1 MKTYFV
7 TFLLSLGASLILT
20 WVARELAKKFRIVDA
35 SFGRKIHSGSIPR
48 LGGPAIAIAVFIP
61 TYALFLWDNTIA
73 DAWRQSSMQALAILL
88 GGLASV
94 GLGLWDDIGFV
105 RARVKLVVQ
114 ILIASMTFFI
124 GIRIENI
131 NLPFI
136 GLLDMGDFSYFVT
149 VIWIISFM
157 NAINLIDGMDGLC
170 GGVVF
175 IASLAVFVIAL
186 INGSLLVA
194 LFAAAIAGSVL
205 GFLVYNFN
213 PASIFMGDSGSY
225 FLGFILSVISIMGC
239 QKTGVAV
246 AVLAPMLAIGLPIM
260 DTFLAI
266 IRRARQ
272 GLPLSA
278 PDRGHIHHRLLD
290 RGYSDRRTV
299 MILYSFS
306 FFLAL
311 GGVLTVLGRN
321 WETGLALLSVLILIV
336 LIVRIA
342 GINLFKKAEVG
353 TAFASSKEEQIRV
366 ELIDLYARL
375 FGTTNRDEMY
385 RTMEDFGLKTDLL
398 SMKLVELKDNNAVTL
413 WEWSHPGKPGAS
425 EKLPKLTAD
434 FDVKRNG
441 DALMVWTIVWH
452 SESAIVSSMIKTLF
466 SITADVLSR
475 AFDSSQVAEG
485 ESSET
490 AHA

>member
-1 MKTYFV
+1 MKTYLV
-7 TFLLSLGASLILT
+7 TFLLALIASLILT

-48 LGGPAIAIAVFIP
+48 LGGPAIALAVFFP
-61 TYALFLWDNTIA
+61 TYALFLWDNTISELWKQNA
-73 DAWRQSSMQALAILL
+73 TQALAIFL
-88 GGLASV
+88 GGIASV

-105 RARVKLVVQ
+105 RARIKLVVQ
-114 ILIASMTFFI
+114 VLIASMVFAI
-124 GIRIENI
+124 GIRIENV

-136 GLLDMGDFSYFVT
+136 GMLDMGDFSYFVT

-175 IASLAVFVIAL
+175 IASLAVLVVSL
-186 INGSLLVA
+186 INNSPLVV

-225 FLGFILSVISIMGC
+225 FLGFILSVISIMGY
-239 QKTGVAV
+239 QKTSVAV

-266 IRRARQ
+266 LRRARQ

-290 RGYSDRRTV
+290 RGFSDRRTV
-299 MILYSFS
+299 VILYSFS
-306 FFLAL
+306 FLLAV
-311 GGVLTVLGRN
+311 GGVLTALGRD
-321 WETGLALLSVLILIV
+321 WETGLALISVFILLV
-336 LIVRIA
+336 LIVRVA
-342 GINLFKKAEVG
+342 GINLFKKADVG

-366 ELIDLYARL
+366 KIVELYGKL
-375 FGTTNRDEMY
+375 FGAKDRAQRFEAI
-385 RTMEDFGLKTDLL
+385 EEFGLKTELL
-398 SMKLVELKDNNAVTL
+398 TMTLTEKDGNGTPPV
-413 WEWSHPGKPGAS
+413 WEWTHPKAPGAS
-425 EKLPKLTAD
+425 EKLPKLHAE
-434 FDVKRNG
+434 FEVERNG
-441 DALMVWTIVWH
+441 KTPLVWTVVWH
-452 SESAIVSSMIKTLF
+452 SESAIISSMIKTLF
-466 SITADVLSR
+466 SITADVLAR
-475 AFDSSQVAEG
+475 TLDDSQPAET
-485 ESSET
+485 EIPQS
-490 AHA
+490 